1 MAEFEGKIALVTGA
15 SSGIGRATVRL
26 LAKGGARVIGFDL
39 NPAELPELAGFH
51 RVDVTRA
58 VERDAAMAEVR
69 ERWGRIDI
77 LINCAGGG
85 GMGTAETVPVD
96 EWHRVIDL
104 NLGSTIGMCQAVL
117 PGMRQRR
124 SGAIVNIGSTFG
136 LMARNEAAPY
146 SVAKAAVIQF
156 TRCMAIDLQDSG
168 VRVNCVCPGL
178 IKTGMTSYLM
188 SDEMREPHRRN
199 VEAHALRRHGEPE
212 EVAAAIAFLVSDR
225 ASFVT
230 GAAMPVDGG
239 YTSGKWV

>member
-1 MAEFEGKIALVTGA
+1 MSEFEDKVALVTGA
-15 SSGIGRATVRL
+15 SSGIGRATARL
-26 LAKGGARVIGFDL
+26 LAQGGARVIGFDL
-39 NPAELPELAGFH
+39 NPAELADLADFH
-51 RVDVTRA
+51 RVDVTEA
-58 VERDAAMAEVR
+58 AERDAAVAAVL
-69 ERWGRIDI
+69 ERWGRVDI
-77 LINCAGGG
+77 LVNCAGGG
-85 GMGTAETVPVD
+85 GMGTAETVPLD
-96 EWHRVIDL
+96 EWHRVMDL
-104 NLGSTIGMCQAVL
+104 NLGSTLGMCQAVL

-156 TRCMAIDLQDSG
+156 TRSMAVDLQDSG

-178 IKTGMTSYLM
+178 IETGMTSHLM
-188 SDEMREPHRRN
+188 GPDMQALHGRN
-199 VEAHALRRHGEPE
+199 VEAHALRRHGKPE
-212 EVAAAIAFLVSDR
+212 EVAEAIAFLVSDR